1 MMASNPNDLL
11 TTRTRKDSVTDQRQS
26 SLRRRDDTSL
36 CCLKEVHSA
45 ACSAA
50 LVSSLQASYRRP
62 AGAAPAGR
70 DANRA
75 AAAILL
81 KHNVN
86 FLRRGDSPVRH
97 GPRPLR
103 LTHLYQ

>member
-1 MMASNPNDLL
+1 M
-11 TTRTRKDSVTDQRQS
+11 
-26 SLRRRDDTSL
+26 
-36 CCLKEVHSA
+36 
-45 ACSAA
+45 
-50 LVSSLQASYRRP
+50 SSLQTSYRHP

-86 FLRRGDSPVRH
+86 FLRCGDSPVRH
-97 GPRPLR
+97 SPARNGSHIYINESINTTANERNKKWICEGLAEVPLPG
-103 LTHLYQ
+103 